1 MLEFLET
8 FKQPVDIKDRE
19 ILRCVARTSLR
30 TKLAEKLADQLTDII
45 VDAVMMIHK
54 EGTPL
59 DLHMVG
65 GCAWEACSHVCMGHM
80 HACLFWG
87 STYKEG
93 MSRVCTWR
101 AKPQACMHGVR
112 WARSCEDHCLGLR
125 VVGRYN
131 AVMHMCQN
139 ACMTRAGICMHQRA
153 MGMRTACPHLPWSS
167 PCMCTNLLS

>member
-1 MLEFLET
+1 MLSTSPAQRAAFPAPFAQGFETAKKAVLEFLET

-65 GCAWEACSHVCMGHM
+65 GCAMCMGGMQSRLHGSHAFM
-80 HACLFWG
+80 HACMLILG
-87 STYKEG
+87 IHLQGGDVEG
-93 MSRVCTWR
+93 LHMASEATG
-101 AKPQACMHGVR
+101 MHA
-112 WARSCEDHCLGLR
+112 WC
-125 VVGRYN
+125 
-131 AVMHMCQN
+131 
-139 ACMTRAGICMHQRA
+139 A
-153 MGMRTACPHLPWSS
+153 MGTFV
-167 PCMCTNLLS
+167 